1 MIWSIKRRH
10 ISIVESMVLRIAE
23 RRHCQRAKS
32 KKNLAMKPRLCLL
45 LYNTKTTGS
54 KPAGTTDEFGAAAA
68 NNRRF
73 I

>member
-1 MIWSIKRRH
+1 
-10 ISIVESMVLRIAE
+10 
-23 RRHCQRAKS
+23 
-32 KKNLAMKPRLCLL
+32 MKPRLCHL

-54 KPAGTTDEFGAAAA
+54 KPAGTTDEFGAASA